1 VLKYERQCCGRRG
14 LVAEKGSGRNVESA
28 DGGLGVSP
36 LVPTA
41 LDGAAMS
48 VCSLGLLLALAA
60 LTSLSRAASLTGRHL
75 LAWALVVLFV
85 PFVGPVSWFC
95 FRLRGKRQRVRYLD
109 DDA

>member
-1 VLKYERQCCGRRG
+1 MYERQCAGCCI
-14 LVAEKGSGRNVESA
+14 VADEGNGQNVDS

-48 VCSLGLLLALAA
+48 VCIFGLLLALAA
-60 LTSLSRAASLTGRHL
+60 LASLIRAASPKGWHL

-85 PFVGPVSWFC
+85 PFVGPVSWFAV
-95 FRLRGKRQRVRYLD
+95 RLLGRRQRFRYLD

>member
-1 VLKYERQCCGRRG
+1 MYERQCFGSH
-14 LVAEKGSGRNVESA
+14 LFVAEKGSGRSVET

-48 VCSLGLLLALAA
+48 VCFFGLLLALAA
-60 LTSLSRAASLTGRHL
+60 LTSLIRAASLTGRHL

-85 PFVGPVSWFC
+85 PFVGPVSWFAV
-95 FRLRGKRQRVRYLD
+95 RLRGRRQRFRYLD

>member
-1 VLKYERQCCGRRG
+1 V
-14 LVAEKGSGRNVESA
+14 N
-28 DGGLGVSP
+28 P

-48 VCSLGLLLALAA
+48 VRIFGLLLALVA
-60 LTSLSRAASLTGRHL
+60 LASLIRAASPTGWHL

-85 PFVGPVSWFC
+85 PLVGPVSWFAI
-95 FRLRGKRQRVRYLD
+95 RLRGRRQRLRYLD

>member
-1 VLKYERQCCGRRG
+1 M
-14 LVAEKGSGRNVESA
+14 
-28 DGGLGVSP
+28 SP

-48 VCSLGLLLALAA
+48 VCILGLLLALAA
-60 LTSLSRAASLTGRHL
+60 LTSLIRAASLTGRHL

-85 PFVGPVSWFC
+85 PFVGPVSWFAVR
-95 FRLRGKRQRVRYLD
+95 FRRSRQRFQNLD

>member
-1 VLKYERQCCGRRG
+1 M
-14 LVAEKGSGRNVESA
+14 
-28 DGGLGVSP
+28 SP

-48 VCSLGLLLALAA
+48 VCIFGLLLALAA
-60 LTSLSRAASLTGRHL
+60 LASLIRAASPTGWHL

-85 PFVGPVSWFC
+85 GPVSWFAV
-95 FRLRGKRQRVRYLD
+95 RLRGRRQRFRYLD

>member
-14 LVAEKGSGRNVESA
+14 LVAEEGSGRNVESA
-28 DGGLGVSP
+28 DGGLDVSP

-60 LTSLSRAASLTGRHL
+60 LTSLIRAASLTGRHL

-109 DDA
+109 DEA